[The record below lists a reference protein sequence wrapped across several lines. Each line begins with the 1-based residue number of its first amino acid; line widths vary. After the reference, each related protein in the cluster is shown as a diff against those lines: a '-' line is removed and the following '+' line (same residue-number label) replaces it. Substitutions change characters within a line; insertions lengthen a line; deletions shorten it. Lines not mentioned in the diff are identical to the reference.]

1 MPAVPSL
8 KDSSVLG
15 PVCPHAARLRVT
27 NGNGDANGSSKVQEG
42 LLQLPTKG
50 GVRDKLEVEDV
61 TGTIQA
67 VGERKWIRP
76 DLPSRCTWRLGGNHA
91 DSPHTHPQQ

>member
-27 NGNGDANGSSKVQEG
+27 NGNGDANGSSKIQEG

-50 GVRDKLEVEDV
+50 GVRAKRAGEDG
-61 TGTIQA
+61 TGPPQA
-67 VGERKWIRP
+67 VGARKWIRP